1 MEKPA
6 QTAYPI
12 EELLRGRWSPR
23 AFADRPVE
31 PEKLASM
38 FEAVRWSASC
48 FNEQPWSFIVA
59 TRDDA
64 VEFARLLS
72 CLVEGN
78 QAWASHAPVLMVSVA
93 RFHFTRIF
101 LPKGKAVDN

>member
-6 QTAYPI
+6 DNAYPI
-12 EELLRGRWSPR
+12 EELLRRRGGPR
-23 AFADRPVE
+23 AFSDRPGE

-38 FEAVRWSASC
+38 FEAARWSASS

-78 QAWASHAPVLMVSVA
+78 KVWVANAPVLMVSVA
-93 RFHFTRIF
+93 RHNFVQT
-101 LPKGKAVDN
+101 G

>member
-12 EELLRGRWSPR
+12 EELLRRRWSPR
-23 AFADRPVE
+23 AFAERLVE
-31 PEKLASM
+31 PDKVLRM
-38 FEAVRWSASC
+38 FEAARWSASC

-64 VEFARLLS
+64 AEFARLLS

-78 QAWASHAPVLMVSVA
+78 QAWASHAPVLMVSVEVGRA
-93 RFHFTRIF
+93 SCRER
-101 LPKGKAVDN
+101 